1 LILVIAS
8 ASKWPVCPTR
18 HIASPHM
25 SGVARTGGVD
35 VHASAP
41 RQVTRVAILV
51 ERRLFRDAIACC
63 LAADP
68 DFSIVGH
75 AASAHDLLDLCELRP
90 PDVVLLSVVNGVE
103 TVLKVLIDLRDRFVD
118 VRAVVVYEHLSSADL
133 DAIWQAG
140 VDNIVPASNGLD
152 ALRAV
157 LRNPKDGPRPART
170 APSQVANAAK
180 LTDREQE
187 ILALLGGGHTVSRI
201 AELLEISTHAVENDK
216 RRIYRKLDVASQSHA
231 VARAA
236 ALGILNGS
244 PGCRRVDTRTETPLV
259 ILRGLCPAT
268 NERAATAML
277 TAGVPFSIENPM
289 PSHQAYWWDAWHRSA
304 TLLVLVEPA
313 TADRPSCGTAR
324 LPVVLVQYGTQRQV
338 GTMTAPSGVIV
349 PVVAADRVTDDLVP
363 AINLAAQES
372 HRFGAVDA
380 WIGWDADPAPEAHRD
395 HLPELTAR
403 ESDILHSIARGHSVR
418 QTARWLGIAA
428 KTVENTQA
436 RLFRKLGA
444 RNRAGALAIA
454 HGIGLVDPTATVERP
469 AGSGS
474 RRAGVT
480 HPVEC

>member
-1 LILVIAS
+1 M
-8 ASKWPVCPTR
+8 
-18 HIASPHM
+18 ASPDVP
-25 SGVARTGGVD
+25 GGARTGGVD
-35 VHASAP
+35 VDASAP
-41 RQVTRVAILV
+41 RRVTRVAILV
-51 ERRLFRDAIACC
+51 ERRLFRDAIAWC
-63 LAADP
+63 LGADP
-68 DFSIVGH
+68 DFAIVGH
-75 AASAHDLLDLCELRP
+75 AASADDLLELCELRP
-90 PDVVLLSVVNGVE
+90 PDVVLVSVVNGVE
-103 TVLKVLIDLRDRFVD
+103 TVLKVLIDLRDRFAD
-118 VRAVVVYEHLSSADL
+118 VRAVVVYERLSSADL

-157 LRNPKDGPRPART
+157 LRNAKDGPWSPRMS
-170 APSQVANAAK
+170 PSQVGNAAR
-180 LTDREQE
+180 LTDRELE

-201 AELLEISTHAVENDK
+201 AELLEISTHTVDNDK

-244 PGCRRVDTRTETPLV
+244 PGCRSVDTRAGTPLV
-259 ILRGLCPAT
+259 ILRGLPPAT
-268 NERAATAML
+268 NERAAAAML

-289 PSHQAYWWDAWHRSA
+289 PSHQAYWWDAWHRSP

-313 TADRPSCGTAR
+313 TADRPCSGSAR
-324 LPVVLVQYGTQRQV
+324 LPVVLVQHGAQRQV

-349 PVVAADRVTDDLVP
+349 PVVAADRVGKDLVP
-363 AINLAAQES
+363 AVNLAAQES

-380 WIGWDADPAPEAHRD
+380 WIGWDADPEPESYHD

-403 ESDILHSIARGHSVR
+403 ESDILRSIARGHTVR

-444 RNRAGALAIA
+444 RNRAGALAVA
-454 HGIGLVDPTATVERP
+454 HGIGLVDPTATEEPPTGR
-469 AGSGS
+469 GT
-474 RRAGVT
+474 RRAAVGQ
-480 HPVEC
+480 PVEC